1 MKKLALGLM
10 VMSLVFTGCTTNN
23 ETTEEAQTEQVET
36 KEYDNT
42 IEKKE
47 VSVPGKETKIYEF
60 YEKLV
65 NEEQFVLK
73 QGMHDPGMNLVQ
85 YNLMG
90 RDGDRYINKMYQKS
104 PTHEYEVR
112 TIWTPESVIVIND
125 TEELWEDM
133 TDMRDQLTF
142 ADFSLILDRIEKAT
156 FATGDEE
163 YENDTFYAETF
174 YEGEMGT
181 TYLWKGDEL
190 KLILV
195 NTAMGDARM
204 SIDRFELTSDET
216 LFELPNHYEENV
228 EE

>member
-216 LFELPNHYEENV
+216 LFELPSHYEENV